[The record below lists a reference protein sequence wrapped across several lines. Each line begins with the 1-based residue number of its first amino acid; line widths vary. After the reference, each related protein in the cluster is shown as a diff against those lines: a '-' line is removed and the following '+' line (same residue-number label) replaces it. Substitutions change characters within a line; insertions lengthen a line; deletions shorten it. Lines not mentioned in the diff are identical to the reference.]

1 MNESFLHYIWQFQ
14 YFDKQDLRCSTGEEI
29 LVLNPGFRN
38 THAGPDFYNAK
49 LKLDNIEWAGSVE
62 IHIASSG
69 WREHKHQDDAAY
81 ENVVLHV
88 VWEENEKIFRKDG
101 TLLPT
106 LELKTRVA
114 SSFLLQYKRIVHSRS
129 RIPCANAI
137 HAVPDVVRVSMLD
150 KALMARLEKKA
161 NVVLESLKKN
171 NGDWE
176 ETCYQMLC
184 RNFGFKVNTDPFL
197 QLAQSLP
204 YKVLMKHADRLEQ
217 MEALIFG
224 QAGFLK
230 ETIQDAYYLLLKRE
244 YTLLRTKYTLADR
257 QMNKAQWRFLRLR
270 PANFPTIRLAQL
282 TSVLYHQKNLFS
294 RILSTRSWKEL
305 SPLFSVKPSDYW
317 LHHYQFFKQQEK
329 EVPALGKMSVENILI
344 NSIVPMLVAYGKAKD
359 DQRYVDPALELLQE
373 TASEENNILRSWSGL
388 GIFSQNA
395 FDSQGLIELYN
406 SFCSRRRCLDCNIGF
421 FLLQPNPSQ
430 RGDDIR
436 P

>member
-14 YFDKQDLRCSTGEEI
+14 YFDKKDLRCSTGEEI
-29 LVLNPGFRN
+29 VVLNPGFKN

-62 IHIASSG
+62 IHIQSSG

-88 VWEENEKIFRKDG
+88 VWEENEKIVRKDG
-101 TLLPT
+101 TVLPT

-129 RIPCANAI
+129 TIPCANAI
-137 HAVPDVVRVSMLD
+137 HAVPDIIRMSMLD
-150 KALMARLEKKA
+150 KTLMARLETKA
-161 NVVLESLKKN
+161 NVVLQALQKN

-204 YKVLMKHADRLEQ
+204 YKLLMKHSDRLEQ
-217 MEALIFG
+217 MEALVFG

-230 ETIQDAYYLLLKRE
+230 ETIQDTYYLLLKRE
-244 YTLLRTKYTLADR
+244 YTLLRKKYTLGER

-294 RILSTRSWKEL
+294 RIISTSSWKEL
-305 SPLFSVKPSDYW
+305 SPVFSVKPSDYW
-317 LHHYQFFKQQEK
+317 LHHYQFFKKQQK
-329 EVPALGKMSVENILI
+329 EVPALGRTSIENILI
-344 NSIVPMLVAYGKAKD
+344 NSIVPMLVAYGKARD
-359 DQRYVDPALELLQE
+359 DQRYVDRALQLLQE
-373 TASEENNILRSWSGL
+373 TASEENNILRSWAALGL
-388 GIFSQNA
+388 TSESA
-395 FDSQGLIELYN
+395 FDSQALIELYN
-406 SFCSRRRCLDCNIGF
+406 NFCARRRCLDCNIGF
-421 FLLQPNPSQ
+421 ALLQPEPFLVSSQ
-430 RGDDIR
+430 
-436 P
+436 

>member
-14 YFDKQDLRCSTGEEI
+14 YFDKKDLRCSTGEEI
-29 LVLNPGFRN
+29 LVLNPGFKN

-62 IHIASSG
+62 IHIQSSG

-88 VWEENEKIFRKDG
+88 VWEENEKIVRKDG
-101 TLLPT
+101 TVLPT

-137 HAVPDVVRVSMLD
+137 HAVPDIIRMSMLD
-150 KALMARLEKKA
+150 KALMARLETKA
-161 NVVLESLKKN
+161 NVVLQALEKN

-204 YKVLMKHADRLEQ
+204 YKLLMKHADRLEQ
-217 MEALIFG
+217 MEALVFG

-244 YTLLRTKYTLADR
+244 YTLLRKKYTLGER

-294 RILSTRSWKEL
+294 RIISTSSWKEL

-317 LHHYQFFKQQEK
+317 LHHYQFFKKQQK
-329 EVPALGKMSVENILI
+329 EVPALGRMSIENILI

-359 DQRYVDPALELLQE
+359 DQRYVDRALQLLQE
-373 TASEENNILRSWSGL
+373 TASEENNILRSWAALGL
-388 GIFSQNA
+388 ASESA
-395 FDSQGLIELYN
+395 FDSQALIELYN
-406 SFCSRRRCLDCNIGF
+406 NFCTRRRCLDCNIGF
-421 FLLQPNPSQ
+421 ALLQPEPFLVSSQ
-430 RGDDIR
+430 
-436 P
+436 